1 MYTHTHTHTHAR
13 AHTLSLKLSLIH
25 SKKLQ
30 AHWSTDLCN
39 WCPDW
44 VLSVFLLHCF
54 DFFFLPLSPSVLF
67 LVSLWKDYA
76 LGMNCTRILS
86 ISQVYRHHHYH
97 LPAYM
102 FIMHSNSPVVDF
114 DSLWQLLV
122 GLPCKVTDKE
132 HGLDTNIREVLNHLD
147 AASRICVHVS
157 AHMHTHTHTHTH
169 THMHAHIL
177 TKKASNYPKT
187 TPITNTHTPKKKT
200 KKKREEKNSKRKCWC
215 DKKCSRTVVIMNTF
229 AHWHTLPL
237 F

>member
-1 MYTHTHTHTHAR
+1 MYTHTHTHT
-13 AHTLSLKLSLIH
+13 LSLSLQLSLIH

-30 AHWSTDLCN
+30 AHWSTDFYN

-44 VLSVFLLHCF
+44 ILPVFLLHCF
-54 DFFFLPLSPSVLF
+54 DFFPFHYPPSVLF

-76 LGMNCTRILS
+76 LGMNRTRILS
-86 ISQVYRHHHYH
+86 ISQVYRHHQHH
-97 LPAYM
+97 LPAYT
-102 FIMHSNSPVVDF
+102 FIMHSNLPVVDF

-122 GLPCKVTDKE
+122 GLPCKVADKE
-132 HGLDTNIREVLNHLD
+132 HSLDTNIREELNHLD
-147 AASRICVHVS
+147 AASRMCVHVS

-169 THMHAHIL
+169 THVCTHINKESIKL
-177 TKKASNYPKT
+177 PKDN
-187 TPITNTHTPKKKT
+187 PHHKHTHTKNKKQ
-200 KKKREEKNSKRKCWC
+200 KKEEKNSKRKYWC